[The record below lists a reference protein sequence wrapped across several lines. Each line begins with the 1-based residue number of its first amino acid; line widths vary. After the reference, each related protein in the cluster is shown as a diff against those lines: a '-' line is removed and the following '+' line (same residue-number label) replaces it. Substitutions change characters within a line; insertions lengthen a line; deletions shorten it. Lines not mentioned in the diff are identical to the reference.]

1 MATAGPAKSR
11 SSEEQVWR
19 RAGLVKSRP
28 PEEGWARLGSYHEAM
43 QGAQQVPPAE
53 GSDVAGRAAEFD
65 AEAKERALQAEA
77 RSWDTSEPVPAG
89 PDDIPVVDVGP
100 WFKSGDR
107 DALVEAATA
116 LRQASEEVGFHQ
128 LVGHGVDEELVDE
141 IFAVTA
147 RFHRLPS
154 EIKQAIRMDRP
165 EWPIGG
171 VGYLPVGERKLP
183 RRTYGNLNEA
193 FLMKSDKHISP
204 DDNQWPPD
212 EALPGF
218 RRVVG
223 AYAATVE
230 ALALRLLPVYAVAL
244 DLAPDHFEPAFSHP
258 FWRLRLSHY
267 PADPPGPDG
276 AFGIAPHV
284 DTTVFTL
291 LLQNGPGLTIFHEQR
306 QQWIQVPVLDGAFV
320 VNSGEL
326 LRQWTNDRFLST
338 RHFANN
344 LSAESRYS
352 IPFFFNATADY
363 EMACLPSCH
372 GPDNPPKYPAVSYL
386 TSQGVVQGE

>member
-1 MATAGPAKSR
+1 
-11 SSEEQVWR
+11 
-19 RAGLVKSRP
+19 
-28 PEEGWARLGSYHEAM
+28 M
-43 QGAQQVPPAE
+43 QGQHQVPPSGE
-53 GSDVAGRAAEFD
+53 TPTEFD
-65 AEAKERALQAEA
+65 PEAKERALQAEA
-77 RSWDTSEPVPAG
+77 QTWDTSDPVPARPG
-89 PDDIPVVDVGP
+89 DIPVVDVGP
-100 WFKSGDR
+100 WFADGDR
-107 DALVEAATA
+107 DALVQAAA
-116 LRQASEEVGFHQ
+116 SLRTASEEVGFHQ
-128 LVGHGVDEELVDE
+128 LVGHGISQVQVNDV
-141 IFAVTA
+141 FAMTA
-147 RFHRLPS
+147 RFHELPV
-154 EIKQAIRMDRP
+154 EEKLAIRMDRP

-193 FLMKSDKHISP
+193 FLMKSDEHISF
-204 DDNQWPPD
+204 DDNQWPTD
-212 EALPGF
+212 EVLPGF
-218 RRVVG
+218 RAVVA
-223 AYAATVE
+223 AYAAAVE
-230 ALALRLLPVYAVAL
+230 ELALRLLPVYAVAL
-244 DLAPDHFEPAFSHP
+244 DLDADYFDQAFRHP

-344 LSAESRYS
+344 LSADSRYS

-372 GPDNPPKYPAVSYL
+372 GPGNPPKYPPVSYL